1 MRTFLASIV
10 FIFLIT
16 PSWGLSI
23 ECSGN
28 TTMHVVDYS
37 GAVKTIQNDTGTNIL
52 RFDPPN
58 KVSVFKMDGSI
69 DEDETAYWDKL
80 DIVVFDNH
88 VIAKG
93 IIKENTIKIHTN
105 TLVDTSSIR
114 ATAIVESLVDDQNFV
129 TIAHQYC
136 KQIR

>member
-1 MRTFLASIV
+1 
-10 FIFLIT
+10 
-16 PSWGLSI
+16 
-23 ECSGN
+23 
-28 TTMHVVDYS
+28 MHVVDYS

-88 VIAKG
+88 VIAK
-93 IIKENTIKIHTN
+93 
-105 TLVDTSSIR
+105 
-114 ATAIVESLVDDQNFV
+114 ES
-129 TIAHQYC
+129 
-136 KQIR
+136 

>member
-1 MRTFLASIV
+1 MRIILATIAFV
-10 FIFLIT
+10 MLAN

-28 TTMHVVDYS
+28 TTFQVLDYS
-37 GAVKTIQNDTGTNIL
+37 GAVKTMKDGTGTNIL
-52 RFDPPN
+52 RFEPPN

-69 DEDETAYWDKL
+69 DEDETSYWNKF
-80 DIVVFDNH
+80 DIVVFENH

-105 TLVDTSSIR
+105 ILVDNSSIR
-114 ATAIVESLVDDQNFV
+114 ATGIIESLVNDQNIV
-129 TIAHQYC
+129 TMAHQNC

>member
-1 MRTFLASIV
+1 MRIILATIAFV
-10 FIFLIT
+10 MLAT
-16 PSWGLSI
+16 PTWGLSI

-52 RFDPPN
+52 RFYPPN

-114 ATAIVESLVDDQNFV
+114 ATAIVESLEDDQNFV

-136 KQIR
+136 KQIP